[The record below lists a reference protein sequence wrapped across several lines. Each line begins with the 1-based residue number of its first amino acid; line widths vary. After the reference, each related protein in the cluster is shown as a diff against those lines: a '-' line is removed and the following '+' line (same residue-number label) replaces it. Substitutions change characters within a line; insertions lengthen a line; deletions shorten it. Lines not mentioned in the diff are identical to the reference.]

1 MKITRTNQSKFLSWV
16 LRRRPDLIDLEMD
29 EQGWADLS
37 ELVRQ
42 AKVHGADLSRSDV
55 RALVN
60 ASEKQRFALSAD
72 GTRIRA
78 QHGHSVAVDLALE
91 PAMPPERLF
100 HGTASRF
107 LPAIR
112 QQGLLAGRRRS
123 VHLSQT
129 ETLAEAV
136 GRRHGM
142 PVVLTVRARALHAE
156 GQSFFQSASG
166 IWLTDRVPPG
176 FLVFPAHR

>member
-1 MKITRTNQSKFLSWV
+1 MKTTTTAQSKFLSWV
-16 LRRRPDLIDLEMD
+16 LRHRPDRIGLELD

-42 AKVHGADLSRSDV
+42 AKAHGTDLSRSDV
-55 RALVN
+55 LALV
-60 ASEKQRFALSAD
+60 ASGDKQRFALSAD

-91 PAMPPERLF
+91 PAMPPEMLF
-100 HGTASRF
+100 HGTARQF

-112 QQGLLAGRRRS
+112 QQGLLPGRRRS

-129 ETLAEAV
+129 EALAEAV
-136 GRRHGM
+136 GHRHGT
-142 PVVLTVRARALHAE
+142 PVVLIVHARALHAE
-156 GQSFFQSASG
+156 GQFFVQSANG
-166 IWLTDRVPPG
+166 IWLTDRVLPG
-176 FLVFPAHR
+176 FLVFPAD